1 MHTIYLICYIY
12 PVLQDYNPFEEDPGT
27 APFSEPEAQI
37 MQELS
42 KSFKPHIW
50 VNVHSGME
58 VFCCAAMP
66 YFEASFIIFHED
78 GWA

>member
-1 MHTIYLICYIY
+1 MYVLCWLINQTYVHTIYLIRYIY

-58 VFCCAAMP
+58 VMQL
-66 YFEASFIIFHED
+66 
-78 GWA
+78 

>member
-1 MHTIYLICYIY
+1 
-12 PVLQDYNPFEEDPGT
+12 VLQDYNPFEEDPGT

-58 VFCCAAMP
+58 VTQILCSADIHTLFA
-66 YFEASFIIFHED
+66 
-78 GWA
+78 